1 MSEPVRIL
9 HVLGKLNMG
18 GAESRIMDLYRNID
32 RDKIQFDFVVHTT
45 EHCYFDDEVAELG
58 GRIFSVPRF
67 KIYNLLE
74 YKKAWA
80 ELLEAHTSSDGNS
93 EFKMI
98 QGHMTST
105 AAIYLP
111 IAKECGIKKTIA
123 HARSAGVDAG
133 LKGKMTRILRR
144 NLSKKADELFTCS
157 KIAGISVFGNE
168 AVEAGK
174 VRFIPNAIDVK
185 RFAYNEDT
193 ALSLRKELGIDDKLV
208 IGHVGRFHY
217 AKNHEYLLRIFRDLC
232 EDISILEGE
241 MADIEPVLLLIGEGP
256 RLREMKALAIE
267 LNIAD
272 KVMFLGNKSNIYD
285 YYQAFDYFLYPSRY
299 EGLPGTVV
307 EAQAAG
313 LPILMSD
320 EICDE
325 VMVTDLVEAMSIKLP
340 TGDWAEAIMKDIN
353 DGRVLLADRNGYDIK
368 MAEAGFDIKEQAH
381 IIEEF
386 YLNDNY

>member
-18 GAESRIMDLYRNID
+18 GAESRVMDLYRNID
-32 RDKIQFDFVVHTT
+32 RDKVQFDFVIHTE
-45 EHCYFDDEVAELG
+45 EHCYFTDEIESLG

-67 KIYNLLE
+67 RIFNYYS
-74 YKKAWA
+74 YKKAWKK
-80 ELLEAHTSSDGNS
+80 LLNNHRSENGLS

-111 IAKECGIKKTIA
+111 IAKECGISKTIA

-133 LKGKMTRILRR
+133 IKGKLTRLMRR
-144 NLSKKADELFTCS
+144 NLAKRADELFTCS
-157 KIAGISVFGNE
+157 NIAGISVFGAD
-168 AVEAGK
+168 AVEKGR

-185 RFAYNEDT
+185 RFSYNEDT
-193 ALSLRKELGIDDKLV
+193 AERIRKELNIDDKLV

-217 AKNHEYLLRIFRDLC
+217 AKNHEYLLRVFRDFC
-232 EDISILEGE
+232 EDLEISEGE
-241 MADIEPVLLLIGEGP
+241 MSDIEPILLLIGDGP

-299 EGLPGTVV
+299 EGLPGTIV

-325 VMVTDLVEAMSIKLP
+325 VMITDLVTAMPITLP
-340 TGDWAEAIMKDIN
+340 TGDWAEVIMKDIN
-353 DGRVLLADRNGYDIK
+353 DGRVLLTERKGYDVK
-368 MAEAGFDIKEQAH
+368 MAEAGFDIKEQSR

-386 YLNDNY
+386 YLNDNN